1 VLGLSFLTMGF
12 AAILTNSGTSDE
24 VGAHLPS
31 GILAWK
37 SGSFSGGVS
46 NPPLGQ
52 LLVAS
57 LPVLAGVAD
66 HPLED
71 RPTMLALARLP
82 VLLLGLLAVAVITI
96 FAARIGGRSSAIAAG
111 AVSVFCPNLIAHSS
125 LATLDLPAAAFGAL
139 ASLLAWNLARA
150 PNIRSAI
157 AFALALG
164 AAVQIKLTALHLLPA
179 LTLAALLVRG
189 TPQQRWQRFLFLMT
203 AGLFGIVLLHVLL
216 AFAFPTREGF
226 GFSSLAG
233 LQEKWTKGRTGHL
246 SYLLGNWST
255 VGFPHYF
262 VIALLVKLPLA
273 ALLAF
278 LAGVVRLSRDSQFSD
293 RRSFLAFVVVPG
305 IWILLAM
312 TFVHRVHIGV
322 RHVLPAFPAILAIAG
337 IGLAWLFAKGGARR
351 VGAVLLGI
359 WLIGSTCTV
368 LPDPLAYF
376 NEIAGGPRGGERFLI
391 DSNLDWGQ
399 DERRL
404 ERWIR
409 NRSVFVNP
417 PQPVEGSVAVNV
429 NATHGLLS
437 RRDRLAWAAILE
449 PVERIGH
456 TWRII
461 EASDSSLREAGGRGP
476 REALAWA
483 QWLTARGKADEAR
496 QLLKRQDL
504 SRHPK
509 LSAAW
514 RERMAEAHLALGDP
528 SGALSFLSP
537 QSDVD
542 LAVETMFRRSE
553 QNGTPW
559 GARDPRERNR
569 IFSAL
574 VHRQRAAESQALA
587 VRVLA
592 ETPGDPDAL
601 RGLVLSR
608 LALHADSRPAGGPVL
623 QSAGIP
629 PGPPFD
635 LFTSDLSA
643 LRSQDRLVRIGFL
656 MEAGAERRA
665 LEEAGAL
672 LADDPA
678 NGEALEMFG
687 ELVVRRKLGAS
698 SFDWPDVDWSSVK
711 RR

>member
-1 VLGLSFLTMGF
+1 MGI

-71 RPTMLALARLP
+71 RPAMLALARLP
-82 VLLLGLLAVAVITI
+82 VLLLGLLAVAVIVI
-96 FAARIGGRSSAIAAG
+96 FAARAGGRSSAIAA
-111 AVSVFCPNLIAHSS
+111 AMVSVFCPNLLAHSS
-125 LATLDLPAAAFGAL
+125 LATLDLPAAAIGAL

-150 PNIRSAI
+150 TNIRSAI
-157 AFALALG
+157 AFALTLG
-164 AAVQIKLTALHLLPA
+164 TAVQIKLTALHLLPA
-179 LTLAALLVRG
+179 LTLATLMVPGMAKQRVQRSLL
-189 TPQQRWQRFLFLMT
+189 LIT
-203 AGLFGIVLLHVLL
+203 AGLLGILLFHVLL
-216 AFAFPTREGF
+216 ASAFPTREGL
-226 GFSSLAG
+226 GLSSLAG
-233 LQEKWTKGRTGHL
+233 LPEKWAKGRTGHL

-255 VGFPHYF
+255 AGFPNYF
-262 VIALLVKLPLA
+262 VVALLVKIPLA
-273 ALLAF
+273 TLFLF
-278 LAGVVRLSRDSQFSD
+278 LAGVVRLTRDPSLQD

-337 IGLAWLFAKGGARR
+337 IGLAGLFARGGARR
-351 VGAVLLGI
+351 VVAVLLGI
-359 WLIGSTCTV
+359 WLILSTCTV

-376 NEIAGGPRGGERFLI
+376 NEIAGGPRGGDRFLI

-404 ERWIR
+404 EHSIR
-409 NRSVFVNP
+409 NRSVLVNP
-417 PQPVEGSVAVNV
+417 SQPVEGSIAVNV
-429 NATHGLLS
+429 NAIHGLLS
-437 RRDRLAWAAILE
+437 RRDRLDWTAILD

-456 TWRII
+456 TWRIV
-461 EASDSSLREAGGRGP
+461 EANDSSLREAGQRGP

-483 QWLTARGKADEAR
+483 QWLTARGRPDEAL
-496 QLLKRQDL
+496 QLLARQDL

-514 RERMAEAHLALGDP
+514 RERMAEAHLALRDP
-528 SGALSFLSP
+528 SAALSFLGP
-537 QSDVD
+537 QSDFD
-542 LAVETMFRRSE
+542 LTVETMFRRSE
-553 QNGTPW
+553 QNGAPW
-559 GARDPRERNR
+559 SARDPRERNR

-574 VHRQRAAESQALA
+574 VHRAKAAEAEAVAL
-587 VRVLA
+587 RVLA
-592 ETPGDPDAL
+592 EAPGDPDAL
-601 RGLVLSR
+601 RGIVLSR
-608 LALHADSRPAGGPVL
+608 LALHADSMPAGGAVL
-623 QSAGIP
+623 ASAGVP
-629 PGPPFD
+629 PGRPFD
-635 LFTSDLSA
+635 LFTSNPSA
-643 LRSQDRLVRIGFL
+643 LGSQDRLVRIGFL

-665 LEEAGAL
+665 VEEAGAL
-672 LADDPA
+672 LASDPA
-678 NGEALEMFG
+678 NGGALEMFG

-698 SFDWPDVDWSSVK
+698 SFAWPDVNWSNVK